1 MSNEN
6 SVQPFTILS
15 AEEAWERFGDM
26 TSTAFLFEMGAE
38 LHSDSHGY
46 RIPDLAEE
54 KRNLARSL
62 TEIVTTRPSG
72 LLRITHWW
80 EDTTDFDEYRNSLGE
95 RRRLKMASLH
105 VFSSE
110 HGYEVE
116 QLLGFVLHLNWDCF
130 LFDPTFLYLIKI
142 SHDGYLKFAS
152 RDGNFPKSAIAQLA
166 RLNMEP
172 LSTQVSNFDK

>member
-1 MSNEN
+1 MPNKS
-6 SVQPFTILS
+6 SAPPLTILS
-15 AEEAWERFGDM
+15 AEEAWEQFGDL
-26 TSTAFLFEMGAE
+26 TSEAFLREMCVE
-38 LHSDSHGY
+38 LWTDSHGY

-80 EDTTDFDEYRNSLGE
+80 EDTIDFDEYRNSLGE

-116 QLLGFVLHLNWDCF
+116 QLLGFVLRLNWDCF

-152 RDGNFPKSAIAQLA
+152 RDGNLSVSAIAQLV
-166 RLNMEP
+166 RLNMKP
-172 LSTQVSNFDK
+172 LPTQV